1 MKRLILFVATDFM
14 LNLYHIEK
22 RRLKKSETYYLKKSI
37 RIKDRVYS
45 IRNKIGKEKPT
56 PEKEKILISTP
67 NLSLEKKALEKRIE
81 HSANLYKP
89 KYLESSQ
96 IQRLEKTK
104 HWDSFF
110 ELFLTKS
117 ELEYIRETN
126 RINYVHGTTAIEGN
140 TFSLQQVD
148 ELLNR
153 EIIPSSKTLREINEV
168 QNYIAVENYLGEY
181 SGKVTLRLIRK
192 LHELLMDNIDFESAG
207 RFRRIDS
214 IGIIGVELA
223 VSPALLIEG
232 DLENI
237 IDRYYVNMENGG
249 HPFEEAVLF
258 HYRFE
263 LIHPFTDG
271 NGRVGREV
279 LNYMLTETGFPR
291 LIVSKSMREVY
302 INALQQGNK
311 EQYRQMVLAFIEVLE
326 DKRARV
332 FKEILEGKYN

>member
-37 RIKDRVYS
+37 RINDRVYS

-56 PEKEKILISTP
+56 PEKGKILISTP
-67 NLSLEKKALEKRIE
+67 NLSLEKKALDKRIE

-104 HWDSFF
+104 HWDYFF

-117 ELEYIRETN
+117 ELEYYRETN

-153 EIIPSSKTLREINEV
+153 
-168 QNYIAVENYLGEY
+168 
-181 SGKVTLRLIRK
+181 LIRK

-214 IGIIGVELA
+214 IGIRGVEFA

-232 DLENI
+232 ELENI

-258 HYRFE
+258 HYNFE

-326 DKRARV
+326 DKRSVV
-332 FKEILEGKYN
+332 FEEILEGKYN